1 MDLFTV
7 VYPDTALTT
16 SERSRLDECESVIE
30 RGLKTFVDVGRALL
44 EIRDSGLYREKYGT
58 FEDYCRERWGVS
70 KMHAYRLMD
79 ASSVVANLESNQL
92 VTFPTNEAQAR
103 PLTQLPAE
111 QQAEAWTRAVET
123 APEGKITA
131 AHVESVVREMQAPEP
146 APSVPHVAHN
156 SGNNE
161 WYTPAEYIQAARL
174 VMGGIDLDPASSAIA
189 NQTVG
194 ATVYY
199 TAEDDGLRYAWDGRV
214 WMNPPYSGDLIGRFA
229 EKLSTHYAA
238 GDVQE
243 AIVLVYNATETT
255 WFQGM
260 MVHAAAVCFVRRR
273 IKFIDTDGNPS
284 GAPLQGQAILYM
296 GENVDLFTDR
306 FSEFGT
312 VLYGKR
318 AGRNS

>member
-16 SERSRLDECESVIE
+16 AERGRLDECEAVIE

-44 EIRDSGLYREKYGT
+44 EIRDSGLYRDGYAT
-58 FEDYCRERWGVS
+58 FEDYCRERWG
-70 KMHAYRLMD
+70 MMRAHAYRMID
-79 ASSVVANLESNQL
+79 AASVVDNLSPMGDIL
-92 VTFPTNEAQAR
+92 PTSERQAR
-103 PLTQLPAE
+103 PLTRLSAE

-131 AHVESVVREMQAPEP
+131 AHVENVVREMQAPEP
-146 APSVPHVAHN
+146 AQPVPHVAHN

-161 WYTPAEYIQAARL
+161 WYTPAEYIQAARI

-189 NQTVG
+189 NQTVQ
-194 ATVYY
+194 ASTYF

-214 WMNPPYSGDLIGRFA
+214 WMNPPYSGDLIGRFT
-229 EKLSTHYAA
+229 EKLCTHYAA
-238 GDVQE
+238 GDVRE
-243 AIVLVYNATETT
+243 AIVLVNNATETT

-260 MVHAAAVCFVRRR
+260 MVHASAVCFVRRR

-296 GENVDLFTDR
+296 GENVDLFTAC

-318 AGRNS
+318 ARGNS